1 MVSVRSWLPK
11 PTTAAPWRIVC
22 SSSSLAPTDGTN
34 RAARPPASGRSS
46 GKSKPITFVALIEAS
61 HLIRRDSAVQAQ
73 TRGWRTI
80 APGPAR
86 LAGSA
91 MSCLPDI
98 LSNST
103 PGTVAGQEERMWR
116 GAPYNADHEHER
128 PASDAPPLPVR
139 PGSAGPDS
147 VRAGGGRPQRRRSA
161 GDGHRIHAGAGRAD
175 RLRHALRLEPGAD
188 GGLPPGRPRRHLR
201 RLRRRHA
208 GAGAGRLRADAGR
221 RPVVLVQSTSFRLE
235 AFRIRIEL
243 FKRGLKV
250 IEHVHLSRMP
260 GEQGLH
266 YIESLAYDP
275 SYYRGVGHA
284 LKARI
289 DSAQSGVVDSGDG
302 ARLVFGSAFESAKLN
317 IGDYSGMN
325 NVGGQF
331 PLGEVFTEA
340 RDLEAVNGRV
350 RIFVF
355 GDTRFMVNRP
365 ATPITLIVERGR
377 VVGAE
382 HATPE
387 FDEMLA
393 IIRAHEG
400 EVWLRELGFGMNRAF
415 SRARLV
421 NDIGT
426 YERMCGIHLSLGAK
440 HGVYQ
445 KPQFKRKDA
454 RYHVD
459 VFALTEG
466 VYLDGQQVY
475 RDGAWQI

>member
-1 MVSVRSWLPK
+1 MPTMSTNVPHPMHLPS
-11 PTTAAPWRIVC
+11 PSDQAAPVLTAPALAAAARNVADLLAMAIEYTPAQAALIVYDTRCDLNLALTAAYRQAVPG
-22 SSSSLAPTDGTN
+22 A
-34 RAARPPASGRSS
+34 
-46 GKSKPITFVALIEAS
+46 TFVDFDAVTPEQVLAAFAL
-61 HLIRRDSAVQAQ
+61 
-73 TRGWRTI
+73 
-80 APGPAR
+80 
-86 LAGSA
+86 
-91 MSCLPDI
+91 M
-98 LSNST
+98 
-103 PGTVAGQEERMWR
+103 
-116 GAPYNADHEHER
+116 
-128 PASDAPPLPVR
+128 
-139 PGSAGPDS
+139 
-147 VRAGGGRPQRRRSA
+147 RAG
-161 GDGHRIHAGAGRAD
+161 D
-175 RLRHALRLEPGAD
+175 L
-188 GGLPPGRPRRHLR
+188 
-201 RLRRRHA
+201 
-208 GAGAGRLRADAGR
+208 
-221 RPVVLVQSTSFRLE
+221 VVLVQSTSFRLE

-266 YIESLAYDP
+266 YIASLAYDP
-275 SYYRGVGHA
+275 AYYRGVGHA

-289 DSAQSGVVDSGDG
+289 DSARSGVVDSGDG

-355 GDTRFMVNRP
+355 GDTHFMVNRP
-365 ATPITLIVERGR
+365 ETPITLIVERGR